1 MADLLF
7 YGFWFNQS
15 GKPVDNMLLFVCS
28 EVIESNL
35 VKLDTSHAVIL
46 PPMISVIWVI
56 IAFMKEVNEGEI

>member
-15 GKPVDNMLLFVCS
+15 GKPVDNMLLFGCS
-28 EVIESNL
+28 EAIESNL